1 MEDQV
6 IQKQKPELD
15 IKNIRSVFP
24 ILNQEV
30 NGHPLA
36 YFDNA
41 ATTQK
46 PESVINALGEY
57 YKKYNSN
64 VHRGVHTLAERATS
78 AFEETR
84 EAVQEFINAPEKE
97 EIIFTKGTTESINLV
112 AASYGQHFLKEND
125 EIIISGMEHHS
136 NIVPW
141 QLLRDKTGIK
151 LRIIPVTENGELDL
165 ETFDKLL
172 SDKTRIVSVVYA
184 SNSLGTINPVRE
196 IIKRSH
202 DYGAV
207 TVLDAAQAMA
217 HIDIDVRDLDCDFFA
232 FSGHKMY
239 GPTGVGVLYGKRK
252 YLEAMPPYQ
261 GGGEMIGEVTFEK
274 TTYNS
279 IPYKFEAG
287 TPNIADVIGLK
298 QAISFISDLG
308 KYNIQK
314 HENELLDAVTA
325 AFRNLESV
333 RIYGDLKDKVSVLSF
348 NLQNFHPF
356 DAGML
361 LDAKGIAVRT
371 GHHCTQ
377 PLMTSFGIEG
387 TIRASFA
394 VYNTL
399 NEVYRLIDAVKKI
412 EKR

>member
-6 IQKQKPELD
+6 LQKSELD
-15 IKNIRSVFP
+15 IINIRSMFP

-30 NGHPLA
+30 NGYPLA

-46 PESVINALGEY
+46 PQSVINALDEY
-57 YKKYNSN
+57 YEKYNSN
-64 VHRGVHTLAERATS
+64 VHRGAHTLAESATS

-112 AASYGQHFLKEND
+112 AASYGQNFLKEND

-141 QLLRDKTGIK
+141 QLLRDKTGVNLK
-151 LRIIPVTENGELDL
+151 IIPVTENGELDL

-172 SDKTRIVSVVYA
+172 TDKTRIVSVVYA

-217 HIDIDVRDLDCDFFA
+217 HIDVDVRDLNCDFFA

-239 GPTGVGVLYGKRK
+239 GPTGVGILYGKRK

-261 GGGEMIGEVTFEK
+261 GGGEMISEVTFEK

-287 TPNIADVIGLK
+287 TPNIADVIGFK

-314 HENELLDAVTA
+314 HENELLDVATE

-333 RIYGDLKDKVSVLSF
+333 RIYGDLEDKVSVLSF
-348 NLQNFHPF
+348 NLENIHPL

-361 LDAKGIAVRT
+361 LDANGIAVRT

-377 PLMTSFGIEG
+377 PLMTNYGIEG

-399 NEVYRLIDAVKKI
+399 EEVYRLIDAVEKII

>member
-1 MEDQV
+1 M
-6 IQKQKPELD
+6 
-15 IKNIRSVFP
+15 FP

-30 NGHPLA
+30 NGYPLA

-46 PESVINALGEY
+46 PQSVINALVEY

-64 VHRGVHTLAERATS
+64 VHRGAHTLAENATS

-141 QLLRDKTGIK
+141 QLLRDKTGVK
-151 LRIIPVTENGELDL
+151 LKIIPVTENGELDL

-217 HIDIDVRDLDCDFFA
+217 HIDVDVRDLNCDFFA

-239 GPTGVGVLYGKRK
+239 GPTGVGILYGKRK

-261 GGGEMIGEVTFEK
+261 GGGEMISEVTFEK

-287 TPNIADVIGLK
+287 TPNIADVIGFK
-298 QAISFISDLG
+298 QAISFIGDLG

-314 HENELLDAVTA
+314 HENELLDVATE

-333 RIYGDLKDKVSVLSF
+333 RIYGDLEDKVSVLSF
-348 NLQNFHPF
+348 NLENIHPL

-361 LDAKGIAVRT
+361 LDANGIAVRT

-377 PLMTSFGIEG
+377 PLMTNYGIEG

-399 NEVYRLIDAVKKI
+399 EEVYRLIDAVEKII